1 MRAARDCSFMWA
13 ITGEMKMRS
22 ILMSIALGLTAG
34 AAAMSPALAQQDF
47 SRVEIK
53 TIKLSD
59 TLYMLMGEGGNIGVS
74 AGADGVYLVDDQY
87 APLSEKIMAAV
98 KAISDKP
105 VKYVINT
112 HWHGDHTGGNEN
124 FGKAGATIIAHE
136 AVRARMEKGG
146 ELAAFKM
153 VVPPAAAGALPVITF
168 SDKAALHLNG
178 QTASI
183 MHMQPGH
190 TDGDAII
197 YWPAANVIHTG
208 DTFVN
213 GLFPFTDTGSGGKL
227 DGIIKSA
234 DTVLALADDKTKIIP
249 GHGPLATKA
258 DLARFR
264 AMLAT
269 VRERVLAAKA
279 AGKTAEEWAASKPL
293 ADLDADW
300 GKGFLTVDK
309 FTQIIFGAI

>member
-1 MRAARDCSFMWA
+1 
-13 ITGEMKMRS
+13 MRS
-22 ILMSIALGLTAG
+22 ILMNIALGVTLGTAMLT
-34 AAAMSPALAQQDF
+34 PALAQQDF
-47 SRVEIK
+47 SKVEI
-53 TIKLSD
+53 TTTKLSD
-59 TLYMLMGEGGNIGVS
+59 TLYMLMGAGGNIGVS
-74 AGADGVYLVDDQY
+74 AGADGVYLIDDQY

-105 VKYVINT
+105 VKYVVNT

-136 AVRARMEKGG
+136 AVRARMAKGG

-153 VVPPAAAGALPVITF
+153 AVPPAAAGALPVITF
-168 SDKAALHLNG
+168 DDMIALHQNG
-178 QTASI
+178 ETARVI
-183 MHMQPGH
+183 HVDPAH

-197 YWPAANVIHTG
+197 HWPSANVIHTG

-213 GLFPFTDTGSGGKL
+213 GVFPFVDTSSGGKL

-249 GHGPLATKA
+249 GHGPLATRA
-258 DLARFR
+258 DLVRFR
-264 AMLAT
+264 AMVVT
-269 VRERVLAAKA
+269 VRERVTAAKA

-300 GKGFLTVDK
+300 GKGFLPVDK
-309 FTQIIFGAI
+309 FTQIVFDAI

>member
-1 MRAARDCSFMWA
+1 
-13 ITGEMKMRS
+13 MRS
-22 ILMSIALGLTAG
+22 ILVNIALGVTLGIAGLT
-34 AAAMSPALAQQDF
+34 PAFAQQQDF
-47 SRVEIK
+47 SKVEIK
-53 TIKLSD
+53 TIKLGD

-74 AGADGVYLVDDQY
+74 AGADGVYLIDDQY

-178 QTASI
+178 ETSHLIHVDPA
-183 MHMQPGH
+183 H
-190 TDGDAII
+190 TDGDTII
-197 YWPAANVIHTG
+197 HWPAANIIHTG

-213 GLFPFTDTGSGGKL
+213 GFFPFVDISSGGRL

-234 DTVLALADDKTKIIP
+234 DMVLALADDKTKIIP

-269 VRERVLAAKA
+269 VRERVTAAKA

-300 GKGFLTVDK
+300 GKGFLPLDK
-309 FTQIIFGAI
+309 FTQIVFGAM

>member
-1 MRAARDCSFMWA
+1 
-13 ITGEMKMRS
+13 MRS
-22 ILMSIALGLTAG
+22 ILVNIALGVTLGIAGLT
-34 AAAMSPALAQQDF
+34 PAFAQQQDF
-47 SRVEIK
+47 SKVEIK
-53 TIKLSD
+53 TIKLGD

-74 AGADGVYLVDDQY
+74 AGADGVYLIDDQY

-105 VKYVINT
+105 INYVVNT

-178 QTASI
+178 ETSHLIHVDPA
-183 MHMQPGH
+183 H
-190 TDGDAII
+190 TDGDTII
-197 YWPAANVIHTG
+197 HWPAANIIHTG

-213 GLFPFTDTGSGGKL
+213 GFFPFVDISSGGRL

-234 DTVLALADDKTKIIP
+234 DMVLALADDKTKIIP

-269 VRERVLAAKA
+269 VRERVTAAKA

-300 GKGFLTVDK
+300 GKGFLPLDK
-309 FTQIIFGAI
+309 FTQIVFGAM

>member
-1 MRAARDCSFMWA
+1 
-13 ITGEMKMRS
+13 MRS
-22 ILMSIALGLTAG
+22 ILVNIALGVTLGIAGLT
-34 AAAMSPALAQQDF
+34 PAFAQQQDF
-47 SRVEIK
+47 SKVEIK
-53 TIKLSD
+53 TIKLGD

-74 AGADGVYLVDDQY
+74 AGADGVYLIDDQY

-105 VKYVINT
+105 INYVVNT

-178 QTASI
+178 ETSNLIHVDPA
-183 MHMQPGH
+183 H
-190 TDGDAII
+190 TDGDTII
-197 YWPAANVIHTG
+197 HWPAANIIHTG

-213 GLFPFTDTGSGGKL
+213 GFFPFVDISSGGRL

-234 DTVLALADDKTKIIP
+234 DMVLALADDKTKIIP

-269 VRERVLAAKA
+269 VRERVTAAKA

-300 GKGFLTVDK
+300 GKGFLPLDK
-309 FTQIIFGAI
+309 FTQIVFGAM

>member
-1 MRAARDCSFMWA
+1 
-13 ITGEMKMRS
+13 MRS
-22 ILMSIALGLTAG
+22 ILVNIALGVTLGIAGLTSAF
-34 AAAMSPALAQQDF
+34 AQQQDF
-47 SRVEIK
+47 SKVEIK
-53 TIKLSD
+53 TIKLGD

-74 AGADGVYLVDDQY
+74 AGADGVYLIDDQY

-105 VKYVINT
+105 INYVVNT

-178 QTASI
+178 ETSNLIHVDPA
-183 MHMQPGH
+183 H
-190 TDGDAII
+190 TDGDTII
-197 YWPAANVIHTG
+197 HWPAANIIHTG

-213 GLFPFTDTGSGGKL
+213 GFFPFVDISSGGRL

-234 DTVLALADDKTKIIP
+234 DMVLALADDKTKIIP

-269 VRERVLAAKA
+269 VRERVTAAKA

-300 GKGFLTVDK
+300 GKGFLPLDK
-309 FTQIIFGAI
+309 FTQIVFGAM

>member
-1 MRAARDCSFMWA
+1 
-13 ITGEMKMRS
+13 MRS
-22 ILMSIALGLTAG
+22 ILVNIALGVTLGIAGLT
-34 AAAMSPALAQQDF
+34 PAFAQQQDF
-47 SRVEIK
+47 SKVEIK
-53 TIKLSD
+53 TIKLGD

-74 AGADGVYLVDDQY
+74 AGADGVYLIDDQY

-105 VKYVINT
+105 INYVVNT

-146 ELAAFKM
+146 ELAAFKI

-178 QTASI
+178 ETSHLIHVDPA
-183 MHMQPGH
+183 H
-190 TDGDAII
+190 TDGDTII
-197 YWPAANVIHTG
+197 HWPAANIIHTG

-213 GLFPFTDTGSGGKL
+213 GFFPFVDISSGGRL

-234 DTVLALADDKTKIIP
+234 DMVLALADDKTKIIP

-269 VRERVLAAKA
+269 VRERVTAAKA

-293 ADLDADW
+293 ADLDAEW
-300 GKGFLTVDK
+300 GKGFLPLDK
-309 FTQIIFGAI
+309 FTQIVFGAI

>member
-1 MRAARDCSFMWA
+1 
-13 ITGEMKMRS
+13 MRS
-22 ILMSIALGLTAG
+22 ILVNIALGVTLGIAGLT
-34 AAAMSPALAQQDF
+34 PAFAQQQDF
-47 SRVEIK
+47 SKVEIK
-53 TIKLSD
+53 TIKLGD

-74 AGADGVYLVDDQY
+74 AGADGVYLIDDQY

-98 KAISDKP
+98 KVISDKP

-178 QTASI
+178 ETSNLIHVDPA
-183 MHMQPGH
+183 H
-190 TDGDAII
+190 TDGDTII
-197 YWPAANVIHTG
+197 HWPAANIIHTG

-213 GLFPFTDTGSGGKL
+213 GFFPFVDISSGGRL

-234 DTVLALADDKTKIIP
+234 DMVLALADDKTKIIP

-269 VRERVLAAKA
+269 VRERVTAAKA

-300 GKGFLTVDK
+300 GKGFLPLDK
-309 FTQIIFGAI
+309 FTQIVFGAM

>member
-1 MRAARDCSFMWA
+1 MRL
-13 ITGEMKMRS
+13 
-22 ILMSIALGLTAG
+22 ILVNIALGVTLGMAG
-34 AAAMSPALAQQDF
+34 LSPALAQQDF
-47 SRVEIK
+47 SKVEIK
-53 TIKLSD
+53 TIKLGD

-74 AGADGVYLVDDQY
+74 AGADGVYLIDDQY

-112 HWHGDHTGGNEN
+112 HWHSDHTGGNEN

-178 QTASI
+178 ETSQLI
-183 MHMQPGH
+183 HMDPAH
-190 TDGDAII
+190 TDGDTII
-197 YWPAANVIHTG
+197 HWPAANIIHTG

-213 GLFPFTDTGSGGKL
+213 GFFPFVDSGSGGRL

-279 AGKTAEEWAASKPL
+279 AGKTSEQWVASKPL
-293 ADLDADW
+293 ADLDAEW
-300 GKGFLTVDK
+300 GDGFIKTDM
-309 FTQIIFGAI
+309 FTQFVFGAI

>member
-1 MRAARDCSFMWA
+1 
-13 ITGEMKMRS
+13 MRS
-22 ILMSIALGLTAG
+22 ILVNIALGVTLGIAGLT
-34 AAAMSPALAQQDF
+34 PAFAQQQDF
-47 SRVEIK
+47 SKVEIK
-53 TIKLSD
+53 TIKLGD

-74 AGADGVYLVDDQY
+74 AGADGVYLIDDQY

-105 VKYVINT
+105 INYVVNT

-146 ELAAFKM
+146 ELAAFKI

-178 QTASI
+178 ETSHLIHVDPA
-183 MHMQPGH
+183 H
-190 TDGDAII
+190 TDGDTII
-197 YWPAANVIHTG
+197 HWPAANIIHTG

-213 GLFPFTDTGSGGKL
+213 GFFPFVDISSGGRL

-234 DTVLALADDKTKIIP
+234 DMVLALADDKTKIIP

-269 VRERVLAAKA
+269 VRERVTAAKA

-300 GKGFLTVDK
+300 GKGFLPLDK
-309 FTQIIFGAI
+309 FTQIVFGAI

>member
-1 MRAARDCSFMWA
+1 MRAARDCGFMWA

-22 ILMSIALGLTAG
+22 ILISMALGLTAG
-34 AAAMSPALAQQDF
+34 ATGMTPVLAQQQDF
-47 SRVEIK
+47 SKVEI
-53 TIKLSD
+53 TTTKLSG

-74 AGADGVYLVDDQY
+74 AGDDGVYLIDDQY

-105 VKYVINT
+105 VKYVVNT

-124 FGKAGATIIAHE
+124 FGKVGAAIIAHE

-153 VVPPAAAGALPVITF
+153 VVPPAATGALPVITF
-168 SDKAALHLNG
+168 SDNVTLHQNG
-178 QTASI
+178 QAARV

-197 YWPAANVIHTG
+197 HWPAANVIHTG

-213 GLFPFTDTGSGGKL
+213 GRFPFIDASSGGTL
-227 DGIIKSA
+227 NGIIKTA
-234 DTVLALADDKTKIIP
+234 ETVLALSDDKTKIIP
-249 GHGPLATKA
+249 GHGPLAAKA
-258 DLARFR
+258 DLARFH
-264 AMLAT
+264 AMLIT
-269 VRERVLAAKA
+269 VRERATAAKA
-279 AGKTAEEWAASKPL
+279 TEQWVASKPL
-293 ADLDADW
+293 AEFDAEW
-300 GKGFLTVDK
+300 GQSFIKTDMFA
-309 FTQIIFGAI
+309 QIVFNAI

>member
-1 MRAARDCSFMWA
+1 
-13 ITGEMKMRS
+13 MRS
-22 ILMSIALGLTAG
+22 ILVNIALGVTLGIAGLT
-34 AAAMSPALAQQDF
+34 PAFAQQQDF
-47 SRVEIK
+47 SKVEIK
-53 TIKLSD
+53 TIKLGD

-74 AGADGVYLVDDQY
+74 AGADGVYLIDDQY

-178 QTASI
+178 ETSNLIHVDPA
-183 MHMQPGH
+183 H
-190 TDGDAII
+190 TDGDTII
-197 YWPAANVIHTG
+197 HWPAANIIHTG

-213 GLFPFTDTGSGGKL
+213 GFFPFVDISSGGRL

-234 DTVLALADDKTKIIP
+234 DMVLALADDKTKIIP

-269 VRERVLAAKA
+269 VRERVTAAKA

-300 GKGFLTVDK
+300 GKGFLPLDK
-309 FTQIIFGAI
+309 FTQIVFGAM

>member
-1 MRAARDCSFMWA
+1 
-13 ITGEMKMRS
+13 MRS
-22 ILMSIALGLTAG
+22 ILVNIALGVTLGIAGLTSAF
-34 AAAMSPALAQQDF
+34 AQQQDF
-47 SRVEIK
+47 SKVEIK
-53 TIKLSD
+53 TIKLGD

-74 AGADGVYLVDDQY
+74 AGADGVYLIDDQY

-178 QTASI
+178 ETSNLIHVDPA
-183 MHMQPGH
+183 H
-190 TDGDAII
+190 TDGDTII
-197 YWPAANVIHTG
+197 HWPAANIIHTG

-213 GLFPFTDTGSGGKL
+213 GFFPFVDISSGGRL

-234 DTVLALADDKTKIIP
+234 DMVLALADDKTKIIP

-269 VRERVLAAKA
+269 VRERVTAAKA

-300 GKGFLTVDK
+300 GKGFLPLDK
-309 FTQIIFGAI
+309 FTQIVFGAM

>member
-1 MRAARDCSFMWA
+1 
-13 ITGEMKMRS
+13 
-22 ILMSIALGLTAG
+22 
-34 AAAMSPALAQQDF
+34 
-47 SRVEIK
+47 
-53 TIKLSD
+53 
-59 TLYMLMGEGGNIGVS
+59 MLMGEGGNIGVS
-74 AGADGVYLVDDQY
+74 AGADGVYLIDDQY

-178 QTASI
+178 ETSHLIHVDPA
-183 MHMQPGH
+183 H
-190 TDGDAII
+190 TDGDTII
-197 YWPAANVIHTG
+197 HWPAANIIHTG

-213 GLFPFTDTGSGGKL
+213 GFFPFVDISSGGRL

-234 DTVLALADDKTKIIP
+234 DMVLALADDKTKIIP

-269 VRERVLAAKA
+269 VRERVTAAKA

-300 GKGFLTVDK
+300 GKGFLPLDK
-309 FTQIIFGAI
+309 FTQIVFGAM

>member
-1 MRAARDCSFMWA
+1 
-13 ITGEMKMRS
+13 MRS
-22 ILMSIALGLTAG
+22 ILVNIALGVTLGIAGLTSAF
-34 AAAMSPALAQQDF
+34 AQQQDF
-47 SRVEIK
+47 SKVEIK
-53 TIKLSD
+53 TIKLGD

-74 AGADGVYLVDDQY
+74 AGADGVYLIDDQY

-105 VKYVINT
+105 INYVVNT

-178 QTASI
+178 ETSHLIHVDPA
-183 MHMQPGH
+183 H
-190 TDGDAII
+190 TDGDTII
-197 YWPAANVIHTG
+197 HWPAANIIHTG

-213 GLFPFTDTGSGGKL
+213 GFFPFVDSGSGGRL

-234 DTVLALADDKTKIIP
+234 DMVLALADDKTKIIP
-249 GHGPLATKA
+249 GHGPLATRA

-269 VRERVLAAKA
+269 VRERVTAAKA
-279 AGKTAEEWAASKPL
+279 AGKTAEEWVASKPL

-300 GKGFLTVDK
+300 GDGFIKTDM

>member
-1 MRAARDCSFMWA
+1 
-13 ITGEMKMRS
+13 MRS
-22 ILMSIALGLTAG
+22 ILVNIALGVTLGIAGLT
-34 AAAMSPALAQQDF
+34 PAFAQQQDF
-47 SRVEIK
+47 SKVEIK
-53 TIKLSD
+53 TIKLGD

-74 AGADGVYLVDDQY
+74 AGADGVYLIDDQY

-178 QTASI
+178 ETSNLIHVDPA
-183 MHMQPGH
+183 H
-190 TDGDAII
+190 TDGDTII
-197 YWPAANVIHTG
+197 HWPAANIIHTG

-213 GLFPFTDTGSGGKL
+213 GFFPFVDISSGGRL

-234 DTVLALADDKTKIIP
+234 DMVLALADDKTKIIP
-249 GHGPLATKA
+249 GHGPLATRA

-269 VRERVLAAKA
+269 VRERVTAAKA

-300 GKGFLTVDK
+300 GKGFLPLDK
-309 FTQIIFGAI
+309 FTQIVFGAM